1 MYLVE
6 ALFKENLIFAIFKY
20 FPRDS
25 MVSDELLRL
34 MRQFTPSEFTEDN
47 FVDSPPLSIIEKTDG
62 RNLIIVA
69 KNSRGIS
76 LLQELSYRNYVEKLR
91 EDLYITDRLSM
102 IDALTK
108 FLWIIRISWKN
119 EETYL
124 LWALINS
131 LLKTSD
137 LESLK
142 STLFKEFNIELD
154 KCLSKLNMN
163 STQEYSKLLEPLL
176 SKLEQQLSRIPPVL
190 LQKIID
196 HLCIH
201 GELTVEEL
209 STRFIRE
216 GVSVSTLYKALSRLK
231 KENYVRVVK
240 HVRISSRGP
249 MRELLASNCN
259 KCLYNYSSHDTCYK
273 SSLNQLSAILYAF
286 YNKSLTPRDLE
297 KLYIEFKSIPY
308 PQRVIKRIND
318 ILISLSVIRSRLEDK
333 LTSSILHRIQAA
345 TGINIV

>member
-1 MYLVE
+1 
-6 ALFKENLIFAIFKY
+6 
-20 FPRDS
+20 
-25 MVSDELLRL
+25 MVSEELLHL
-34 MRQFTPSEFTEDN
+34 MKQLTPSEFTEDI
-47 FVDSPPLSIIEKTDG
+47 FVNSPPLSIIEKTDG
-62 RNLIIVA
+62 QDLVIVA
-69 KNSRGIS
+69 KNSRSIS
-76 LLQELSYRNYVEKLR
+76 LLEELSYKNYAKKLR
-91 EDLYITDRLSM
+91 EDLYVIERLSM

-119 EETYL
+119 EEVYL

-131 LLKTSD
+131 FLKTSD

-142 STLFKEFNIELD
+142 STLFREFNIELD
-154 KCLSKLNMN
+154 KCLSKLNIS
-163 STQEYSKLLEPLL
+163 STQEYNKLLEQLL
-176 SKLEQQLSRIPPVL
+176 SKLEQQLSKIPSVL

-196 HLCIH
+196 YLCIH

-209 STRFIRE
+209 SRRIVRE
-216 GVSVSTLYKALSRLK
+216 GVSISTLYKALSRLK
-231 KENYVRVVK
+231 KENYVRVAK

-249 MRELLASNCN
+249 MRELLASNCS

-273 SSLNQLSAILYAF
+273 SSLNQLSAILYTF

-318 ILISLSVIRSRLEDK
+318 ILVSLSVIRSRLEDK
-333 LTSSILHRIQAA
+333 LTSSILHRIQTA

>member
-1 MYLVE
+1 
-6 ALFKENLIFAIFKY
+6 
-20 FPRDS
+20 
-25 MVSDELLRL
+25 MVSEELLHL
-34 MRQFTPSEFTEDN
+34 MKQLTPSEFTEDI
-47 FVDSPPLSIIEKTDG
+47 FVNSPPLSIIEKTDG
-62 RNLIIVA
+62 QDLVIVA
-69 KNSRGIS
+69 KNSRSIS
-76 LLQELSYRNYVEKLR
+76 LLEELSYKNYAKKLR
-91 EDLYITDRLSM
+91 EDLYVIERLSM

-119 EETYL
+119 EEVYL

-131 LLKTSD
+131 FLKTSD

-142 STLFKEFNIELD
+142 STLFREFNIELD
-154 KCLSKLNMN
+154 KCLSKLNIS
-163 STQEYSKLLEPLL
+163 STQEYNKLLEQLL
-176 SKLEQQLSRIPPVL
+176 SKLEQQLSKIPSVL
-190 LQKIID
+190 LQKIVD
-196 HLCIH
+196 YLCIH

-209 STRFIRE
+209 SRRIIRE
-216 GVSVSTLYKALSRLK
+216 GVSISTLYKALSRLK
-231 KENYVRVVK
+231 KENYVRVAK

-249 MRELLASNCN
+249 MRELLASNCS

-273 SSLNQLSAILYAF
+273 SSLNQLSAILYTF

-318 ILISLSVIRSRLEDK
+318 ILVSLSVIRSRLEDK

>member
-1 MYLVE
+1 
-6 ALFKENLIFAIFKY
+6 
-20 FPRDS
+20 
-25 MVSDELLRL
+25 MVSEELLHL
-34 MRQFTPSEFTEDN
+34 MKQLTPSEFTEDI
-47 FVDSPPLSIIEKTDG
+47 FVNSPPLSIIEKTDG
-62 RNLIIVA
+62 QDLVIVA
-69 KNSRGIS
+69 KNSRSIS
-76 LLQELSYRNYVEKLR
+76 LLEELSYKNYAKKLR
-91 EDLYITDRLSM
+91 EDLYVIERLSM

-119 EETYL
+119 EEVYL

-131 LLKTSD
+131 FLKTSD

-142 STLFKEFNIELD
+142 STLFREFGIELD
-154 KCLSKLNMN
+154 KCLSKLNIS
-163 STQEYSKLLEPLL
+163 STQEYSKLLEQLL
-176 SKLEQQLSRIPPVL
+176 SKLDEQLSKIPSAL
-190 LQKIID
+190 LQKIVD
-196 HLCIH
+196 YLCIH

-209 STRFIRE
+209 SRRIIRE
-216 GVSVSTLYKALSRLK
+216 GVSISTLYKALSRLK
-231 KENYVRVVK
+231 KENYVRVAK

-249 MRELLASNCN
+249 MRELLASNCS

-273 SSLNQLSAILYAF
+273 SSLNQLSAILYTF

-318 ILISLSVIRSRLEDK
+318 ILVSLSVIRSRLEDK
-333 LTSSILHRIQAA
+333 LTSSILHRIQTA

>member
-1 MYLVE
+1 MYVVV
-6 ALFKENLIFAIFKY
+6 ALFKENLIFAFFQY
-20 FPRDS
+20 FPETMS
-25 MVSDELLRL
+25 TDELLSL
-34 MRQFTPSEFTEDN
+34 MTQFTPSEFTEDN
-47 FVDSPPLSIIEKTDG
+47 FVNLPPLCIIEKTDG
-62 RNLIIVA
+62 QDLIIVA
-69 KNSRGIS
+69 KNSRS
-76 LLQELSYRNYVEKLR
+76 MRLLEELSYKNYVRKLR
-91 EDLYITDRLSM
+91 QDLYIIDRLSM
-102 IDALTK
+102 INALTK

-119 EETYL
+119 EEVYL

-137 LESLK
+137 PESLK
-142 STLFKEFNIELD
+142 LTLFKEFNIELD
-154 KCLSKLNMN
+154 KCLSKVNIN
-163 STQEYSKLLEPLL
+163 STQEYSRLLELLL
-176 SKLEQQLSRIPPVL
+176 SKLDQQLSRIPPVL

-196 HLCIH
+196 YLCVH

-216 GVSVSTLYKALSRLK
+216 GVSINTLYKALSRLK
-231 KENYVRVVK
+231 KENYVRVAK

-273 SSLNQLSAILYAF
+273 SSLNQLSAILYVF
-286 YNKSLTPRDLE
+286 YNKSLTSRDLE
-297 KLYIEFKSIPY
+297 KLCIEFKSIPY

-345 TGINIV
+345 TGVNIV